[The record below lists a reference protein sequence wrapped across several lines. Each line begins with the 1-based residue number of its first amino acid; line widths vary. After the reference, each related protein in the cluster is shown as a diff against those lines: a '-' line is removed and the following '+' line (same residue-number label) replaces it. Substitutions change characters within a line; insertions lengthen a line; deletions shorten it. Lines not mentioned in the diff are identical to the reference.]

1 MGFKSVR
8 VPGSSANLGPG
19 FDTLALAVPLY
30 LTATA
35 YPSDS
40 FVVELRGE
48 GASEVVT
55 GNHLIHQL
63 VVEVLGHDRV
73 GLVIDSEIPL
83 ARGLGSSAALVLG
96 VAGALGHPD
105 PLGVALDFESH
116 PENVAAS
123 YWGGGVAAL
132 VAPSGPVI
140 RRISVDPL
148 LRLVVI
154 IPPDRLATEAARRLL
169 PQTVTFDDA
178 VFNLSH
184 AVVLAASLGHVE
196 ELVPALF
203 EDHLHQDARAVAFP
217 ESRRL
222 LAMLLEAGCL
232 GASWSGAGTICVGF
246 TDLDRVDAIHQQV
259 QAAMRGSGLN
269 YEVRSLAV
277 DLEGLTTLTDA
288 GEKP

>member
-19 FDTLALAVPLY
+19 FDTLALAVPLF

-40 FVVELRGE
+40 FAVELHGE
-48 GASEVVT
+48 GAAEVVT

-63 VVEVLGHDRV
+63 VIEVLGHDHV

-83 ARGLGSSAALVLG
+83 ARGLGSSAAVALG

-123 YWGGGVAAL
+123 YYGGGVAAL
-132 VAPSGPVI
+132 VAPGGPVI
-140 RRISVDPL
+140 RRIPVDPL

-154 IPPDRLATEAARRLL
+154 IPPDRLVTEVARRLL
-169 PQTVTFDDA
+169 PPTVPFGDA

-196 ELVPALF
+196 DLVPELF
-203 EDHLHQDARAVAFP
+203 EDRLHQEARTAAFP
-217 ESRRL
+217 AAKRL
-222 LAMLLEAGCL
+222 LDMLLEAGCL

-246 TDLDRVDAIHQQV
+246 TDVDGVERVYQHVDQ
-259 QAAMRGSGLN
+259 AMRASGLG

-277 DLEGLTTLTDA
+277 DLDGLTTLK
-288 GEKP
+288 EPSES